1 MGSRDANVYRSD
13 AVTASSGLHSRQQ
26 DVDPLDNA
34 LISGGDQ
41 RLAIDSESGLNGY
54 GCQPSPRLQ
63 EISFS
68 SSTASTISQRAYLA
82 AATAYRELLRPMSVI
97 GDEDAVECLAAAIR
111 AQLKSLLGLH
121 TTGVEVVLSPSG
133 TDSELH
139 AHFLARQMLRKP
151 VTSII
156 VAADETGSGVPLAA
170 AGRHYARPCASGSAI
185 VKGETVRG
193 LGADASAILINARDA
208 AGAPRTITDIDL
220 DVQRATADVIAAG
233 GNAVLHVM
241 DHSKLGTRAPSLGC
255 LEGLWARSGDAIRV
269 VVDACQGR
277 LSLARLRR
285 YLDAGFMVILTGSKF
300 FTGPPLSGALL
311 VPAHMQ
317 PPLTVG
323 REALAGLS
331 DYTAR
336 HDWPERWTSVRNGLP
351 RRSNIGQI
359 LRWTAALEEMQAYF
373 AVPPLFRNVAMSEFA
388 AAVPRMLAD
397 HACLEPLPQPAW
409 FDDAEADD
417 EEFGQRSI
425 FPFLVMRHGQPL
437 TLAQSRT
444 LYAALNRDL
453 SQIVG
458 TSSADMAIAAK
469 ICHVG
474 QPVGI
479 RGAGAHALG
488 AIRVSA
494 GARLISQSW
503 SSGHDGSSVDALR
516 SKIAELRLV
525 FEKIELIVSRLDG
538 AVADSVLLPAEVPST
553 GVDDKAS

>member
-1 MGSRDANVYRSD
+1 MSSRDASAYRSD
-13 AVTASSGLHSRQQ
+13 DVTARGGLQSRQS
-26 DVDPLDNA
+26 VDALDKF

-41 RLAIDSESGLNGY
+41 RLTIDPESGLNGY
-54 GCQPSPRLQ
+54 GCPPLPRPQ

-68 SSTASTISQRAYLA
+68 SSTASTISQRAHLA
-82 AATAYRELLRPMSVI
+82 AATAYSELLRPTSVI
-97 GDEDAVECLAAAIR
+97 GDEEAVECLAAAIR

-121 TTGVEVVLSPSG
+121 TTGIEVVLSPSG

-139 AHFLARQMLRKP
+139 AHFLARQALRKP
-151 VTSII
+151 VTSVI

-170 AGRHYARPCASGSAI
+170 TGRHYSRSCTSGGAV
-185 VKGETVRG
+185 VKGEAVRG
-193 LGADASAILINARDA
+193 LGADAILINARDA
-208 AGAPRTITDIDL
+208 AGALRTIADIDL
-220 DVQRATADVIAAG
+220 AVERATADVITAG
-233 GNAVLHVM
+233 GNVVLHVM
-241 DHSKLGTRAPSLGC
+241 DHSKLGTRAPSLEC
-255 LEGLWARSGDAIRV
+255 LDGLCARSGDAIRV

-285 YLDAGFMVILTGSKF
+285 YLDAGFMVVVTGSKF

-311 VPAHMQ
+311 VPVCIEA
-317 PPLTVG
+317 PLAVG

-373 AVPPLFRNVAMSEFA
+373 AVPPLFRNVAMAEFA
-388 AAVPRMLAD
+388 SAVPRMLAD
-397 HACLEPLPQPAW
+397 HACLQPLPQPAW
-409 FDDAEADD
+409 FDNAEADD
-417 EEFGQRSI
+417 EEFGSRSI
-425 FPFLVMRHGQPL
+425 FPFLVMRHGRPL
-437 TLAQSRT
+437 TLAQSRA

-453 SQIVG
+453 SPIVG
-458 TSSADMAIAAK
+458 TSTADMAIAAR

-479 RGAGAHALG
+479 AGAASHALG

-525 FEKIELIVSRLDG
+525 FEKIELIVSRMDG
-538 AVADSVLLPAEVPST
+538 AVADRVLLPSDGPSV
-553 GVDDKAS
+553 GVDNRPS